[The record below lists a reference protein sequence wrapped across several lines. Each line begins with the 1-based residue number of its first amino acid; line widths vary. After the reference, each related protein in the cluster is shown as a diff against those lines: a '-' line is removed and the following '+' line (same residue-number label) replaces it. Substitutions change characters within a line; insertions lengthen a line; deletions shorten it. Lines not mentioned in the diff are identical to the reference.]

1 MIYRIR
7 KSFEF
12 KGEIKL
18 KLSKL
23 LSGVSVK
30 NEYEDVEIR
39 DIVSNTNADVNGC
52 LFVCIAGKK
61 FDPHNCAQ
69 ELMQR
74 GAAAILVE
82 RDLGIK
88 NQVIVENTR
97 SANALIC
104 ANFFGNPSK
113 KLKLIGVTGTN
124 GKTSSV
130 AMIKTILDSFG
141 CKTGLIGTVNCV
153 IDEEIEPSKYT
164 TPEPYD
170 LHRLFAKMVDA
181 GCEYCVMEASSQG
194 LEQHRVDG
202 CQFEVA
208 IFTNL
213 THEHLDYHKNMEN
226 YLEAKRILFKMSKT
240 VVVNA
245 DDLYADDAVKDLECR
260 VVTFSSEKDTADYV
274 AKNIR
279 CRADGVCYELIG
291 DGTISRVRVPIPGSF
306 TVSNSMGAV
315 ITGVELGFGFYDCA
329 NALANAKSVK
339 GRLEVIPTNTDYT
352 VIVDYAHTPDGLEK
366 MLSSLR
372 EFTTGRL
379 ISVFGCGGERD
390 KEKRP
395 VMGRIA
401 AQIADFIV
409 ITSDNPRNE
418 EPMDIAHIIE
428 GGIKESGA
436 KTPYTIV
443 IDRAQAIWYAM
454 DNAKEGDVIV
464 ISGKGPDS
472 YQHTKEGKFY
482 YSDEESVLNYFKK

>member
-1 MIYRIR
+1 M
-7 KSFEF
+7 
-12 KGEIKL
+12 

-30 NEYEDVEIR
+30 NQYEDVEIR
-39 DIVSNTNADVNGC
+39 DIVSNTNNDVKGC
-52 LFVCIAGKK
+52 LFVCIAGKT
-61 FDPHNCAQ
+61 FDPHNCAE
-69 ELMQR
+69 ELIR
-74 GAAAILVE
+74 KGAAAILVE
-82 RDLGIK
+82 RDLGLK

-97 SANALIC
+97 LANALIC
-104 ANFFGNPSK
+104 ANFFGNPAE
-113 KLKLIGVTGTN
+113 KLGLIGVTGTN
-124 GKTSSV
+124 GKTTSV
-130 AMIKTILDSFG
+130 YMIKNMLDSLG
-141 CKTGLIGTVNCV
+141 CKTGLIGTVNCL
-153 IDEEIEPSKYT
+153 IGEEGEPSKYT

-170 LHRLFAKMVDA
+170 LHRLFARMVEA
-181 GCEYCVMEASSQG
+181 GCRYCVMEVSSQG
-194 LEQHRVDG
+194 LDQYRVYG

-213 THEHLDYHKNMEN
+213 THEHLDYHKTMDN

-240 VVVNA
+240 VIVNI
-245 DDLYADDAVKDLECR
+245 DDSYADRAVEGLDCR
-260 VVTFSSEKDTADYV
+260 IVSFSSKDDSANYV

-279 CRADGVCYELIG
+279 CAIDGVCYELIG
-291 DGTISRVRVPIPGSF
+291 DGTISRVRVPVPGSF

-315 ITGVELGFGFYDCA
+315 IAGVELGFDFYDCS
-329 NALANAKSVK
+329 NAMSNAKSVK
-339 GRLEVIPTNTDYT
+339 GRLEIMPTNTDYT

-366 MLSSLR
+366 MLSSLK

-379 ISVFGCGGERD
+379 ISIFGCGGQRD

-401 AQIADFIV
+401 AQIADYIV
-409 ITSDNPRNE
+409 ITSDNPRDE
-418 EPMDIAHIIE
+418 EPMDIARIIE

-443 IDRAQAIWYAM
+443 IDRKEAIWYAM
-454 DNAKEGDVIV
+454 DNAKSGDVIV

-482 YSDEESVLNYFKK
+482 YSDEESVLNYFKNR

>member
-1 MIYRIR
+1 M
-7 KSFEF
+7 
-12 KGEIKL
+12 

-23 LSGVSVK
+23 LSGVAVK
-30 NEYEDVEIR
+30 NQYEDVEIR

-61 FDPHNCAQ
+61 FDPHNCAA
-69 ELMQR
+69 ELVEK

-97 SANALIC
+97 QANAIIC
-104 ANFFGNPSK
+104 ANFFDNPSK

-130 AMIKTILDSFG
+130 SMIKTILDSFG
-141 CKTGLIGTVNCV
+141 CKTGLIGTVNCL
-153 IDEEIEPSKYT
+153 IDEIIEPSKYT

-170 LHRLFAKMVDA
+170 LHRLFAKMVES

-202 CQFEVA
+202 CEFEVA
-208 IFTNL
+208 VFTNL

-226 YLEAKRILFKMSKT
+226 YLEAKRILFEMSKT
-240 VVVNA
+240 VVIND
-245 DDLYADDAVKDLECR
+245 DDLYAEKAAEGLKSK
-260 VVTFSSEKDTADYV
+260 VVRFSCEKDTADYV

-279 CRADGVCYELIG
+279 CKIDGVCYELIG
-291 DGTISRVRVPIPGSF
+291 DNVISRVRVPVPGSF
-306 TVSNSMGAV
+306 TVSNSMGAI
-315 ITGVELGFGFYDCA
+315 ITAVELGFGFDDSVKA
-329 NALANAKSVK
+329 IAAAKSVK

-352 VIVDYAHTPDGLEK
+352 VIIDYAHTPDGLQK
-366 MLSSLR
+366 MLSSLK
-372 EFTTGRL
+372 EFTKGRL
-379 ISVFGCGGERD
+379 ISIFGCGGERD

-395 VMGRIA
+395 VMGKIA
-401 AQIADFIV
+401 AEIADYIV
-409 ITSDNPRNE
+409 VTSDNPRNE
-418 EPMDIAHIIE
+418 EPEDIARIIE
-428 GGIKESGA
+428 NGIKESGK
-436 KTPYTIV
+436 KTPYDIV
-443 IDRAQAIWYAM
+443 IDRQRAIWYAM

-464 ISGKGPDS
+464 VSGKGPDS

-482 YSDEESVLNYFKK
+482 YSDEESVLNYFKEK